1 MLEISNLALPL
12 DAGLE
17 GKQAD
22 KLVRRAAA
30 RALNIPPNDITE
42 IRLLK
47 RSVDARKKHDVHF
60 VATLGVE
67 LAGGA
72 QAEAAA
78 IEAAALRKG
87 AANMK
92 ANRPYAPLRVPQI
105 GDSHQ
110 AQNEPRP
117 IVVGTGPAGWFCAL
131 YLARAG
137 LRPLV
142 VERGAAV
149 DERMAAVDAF
159 NAGEPLD
166 PHTNIQYGEG
176 GAGTFSDGKLTTG
189 IKDFRI
195 RKVLEEFHKHGA
207 PKEILY
213 YSKPHVGTDNL
224 SKMVASIR
232 SEIRKLGGEVRFSN
246 KLVNVKTDNGEICG
260 AVVESDSGEY
270 VIETNNIVLAIGH
283 SARDTFLMLQ
293 NRNIAM
299 EQKSFSVGARIEHS
313 QEMINKSQYGKAY
326 KKLPAADY
334 KMAVHLESG
343 RGVYTFCMCPGGRVV
358 ASASEDGGV
367 VTNGMSYFARD
378 GKNANSAL
386 LVNVTPSDF
395 KTEDPLAGM
404 YFQRE
409 IEQRAFEVGGKNYN
423 APCQRVGDF
432 LGTESNSEYTVEPTY
447 KPNVTWVNLD
457 EVFPK
462 FITDSMR
469 EGIVLMD
476 NKLHGFADSGAVIT
490 GPETRSSSPVRII
503 RDKKTM
509 QSNIKGLYPCGEG
522 AGYAGGIMSAAV
534 DGIKIA
540 EMVAINNGR
549 GKNEQ

>member
-1 MLEISNLALPL
+1 MLRISDIKLGIDDTESDLRKKVFKLLGVKNVKSFEIS
-12 DAGLE
+12 
-17 GKQAD
+17 K
-22 KLVRRAAA
+22 KS
-30 RALNIPPNDITE
+30 I
-42 IRLLK
+42 
-47 RSVDARKKHDVHF
+47 DARKKTDIHYAYSVDIETDNEEYY
-60 VATLGVE
+60 AKKIKN
-67 LAGGA
+67 A
-72 QAEAAA
+72 QVIKKKKYEFP
-78 IEAAALRKG
+78 KCG
-87 AANMK
+87 K
-92 ANRPYAPLRVPQI
+92 T
-105 GDSHQ
+105 DK
-110 AQNEPRP
+110 P
-117 IVVGTGPAGWFCAL
+117 IVIVGTGPAGLMCGL
-131 YLARAG
+131 VLAQNG
-137 LRPLV
+137 YKVILL
-142 VERGAAV
+142 ERGKCV
-149 DERMAAVDAF
+149 EERMKDVEAF
-159 NAGEPLD
+159 WETGFLNPES
-166 PHTNIQYGEG
+166 NVQFGEG

-195 RKVLEEFHKHGA
+195 RKVLEEFNKHGA

-224 SKMVASIR
+224 SKMVSSIR

-246 KLVNVKTDNGEICG
+246 KLANIKTKNGEICG

-270 VIETNNIVLAIGH
+270 EIETNNIVLAIGH

-313 QEMINKSQYGKAY
+313 QEMINKSQYGKLY

-334 KMAVHLESG
+334 KMAVHLENG
-343 RGVYTFCMCPGGRVV
+343 RGVYTFCMCPGGTVV
-358 ASASEDGGV
+358 ASASEDGGA

-386 LVNVTPSDF
+386 LVNVTPNDF
-395 KTEDPLAGM
+395 KTDDPLAGM

-409 IEQRAFEVGGKNYN
+409 IEQRAYEVGGKNYN
-423 APCQRVGDF
+423 APSQRVGDF
-432 LGTESNSEYTVEPTY
+432 LGIKWNRTSNIEPTY

-469 EGIVLMD
+469 EGIIIMD
-476 NKLHGFADSGAVIT
+476 KKLRGFADGGAVIT

-540 EMVAINNGR
+540 EMVAINSSRGENG
-549 GKNEQ
+549 Q

>member
-1 MLEISNLALPL
+1 MYSSAK
-12 DAGLE
+12 A
-17 GKQAD
+17 
-22 KLVRRAAA
+22 VR
-30 RALNIPPNDITE
+30 
-42 IRLLK
+42 
-47 RSVDARKKHDVHF
+47 
-60 VATLGVE
+60 E
-67 LAGGA
+67 L
-72 QAEAAA
+72 
-78 IEAAALRKG
+78 
-87 AANMK
+87 
-92 ANRPYAPLRVPQI
+92 
-105 GDSHQ
+105 
-110 AQNEPRP
+110 
-117 IVVGTGPAGWFCAL
+117 
-131 YLARAG
+131 
-137 LRPLV
+137 
-142 VERGAAV
+142 
-149 DERMAAVDAF
+149 
-159 NAGEPLD
+159 
-166 PHTNIQYGEG
+166 
-176 GAGTFSDGKLTTG
+176 FSDGKLTTG

-283 SARDTFLMLQ
+283 SARDIFLMLQ

-326 KKLPAADY
+326 KNFRRRIIKWRYILKAAE
-334 KMAVHLESG
+334 VCIHSVCV
-343 RGVYTFCMCPGGRVV
+343 RGGRVV
-358 ASASEDGGV
+358 ASASDDGGI

-395 KTEDPLAGM
+395 KTDDPLAGM

-423 APCQRVGDF
+423 ATCQRVGDF

-503 RDKKTM
+503 RDKK
-509 QSNIKGLYPCGEG
+509 NNAVKHKGLYPCGEG
-522 AGYAGGIMSAAV
+522 AGYAGGSMSAAV
-534 DGIKIA
+534 DGIKK
-540 EMVAINNGR
+540 R
-549 GKNEQ
+549 KW

>member
-1 MLEISNLALPL
+1 MLRISDIRLGTDDTESDLRKKVLRLLGVKNVKSFEIS
-12 DAGLE
+12 
-17 GKQAD
+17 K
-22 KLVRRAAA
+22 KS
-30 RALNIPPNDITE
+30 I
-42 IRLLK
+42 
-47 RSVDARKKHDVHF
+47 DARKKPDIHYVYSVDVE
-60 VATLGVE
+60 TDNE
-67 LAGGA
+67 
-72 QAEAAA
+72 EY
-78 IEAAALRKG
+78 
-87 AANMK
+87 
-92 ANRPYAPLRVPQI
+92 YAKKIKNSQI
-105 GDSHQ
+105 VKKKTYEFPKCGKFDK
-110 AQNEPRP
+110 PVV
-117 IVVGTGPAGWFCAL
+117 IVGTGPAGLMCGL
-131 YLARAG
+131 TLAQNG
-137 LRPLV
+137 YKVILL
-142 VERGAAV
+142 ERGKCV
-149 DERMAAVDAF
+149 EERMKDVEAF
-159 NAGEPLD
+159 WEAGFLNPES
-166 PHTNIQYGEG
+166 NVQFGEG

-260 AVVESDSGEY
+260 AVVDSDSGEY

-395 KTEDPLAGM
+395 KTDDPLAGM

-432 LGTESNSEYTVEPTY
+432 LGTESNGEYTVEPTY

>member
-1 MLEISNLALPL
+1 MIRITQLKLPITHTEEQLHRKIAKTLRLGNQPFTYEIRKQSL
-12 DAGLE
+12 DARHKE
-17 GKQAD
+17 D
-22 KLVRRAAA
+22 KKFVYTVDIKVDNESRVLKKVHDK
-30 RALNIPPNDITE
+30 NIMLTAE
-42 IRLLK
+42 
-47 RSVDARKKHDVHF
+47 RKYHF
-60 VATLGVE
+60 PTPGSETLSH
-67 LAGGA
+67 
-72 QAEAAA
+72 
-78 IEAAALRKG
+78 
-87 AANMK
+87 
-92 ANRPYAPLRVPQI
+92 RPVVI
-105 GDSHQ
+105 GS
-110 AQNEPRP
+110 
-117 IVVGTGPAGWFCAL
+117 GPAGLFCAW
-131 YLARAG
+131 YLAKAG
-137 LRPLV
+137 YCPLV
-142 VERGAAV
+142 LERGEEADKRQETV
-149 DERMAAVDAF
+149 ENF
-159 NAGEPLD
+159 WKNGILD
-166 PHTNIQYGEG
+166 PDSNVQFGEG

-246 KLVNVKTDNGEICG
+246 KLINVKTDNGEICG

-395 KTEDPLAGM
+395 KTDDPLAGM

-432 LGTESNSEYTVEPTY
+432 LGTESNSEYMVEPTY

-462 FITDSMR
+462 FIADSMR

-534 DGIKIA
+534 DGIKTA